1 MDVFFFQRQSDT
13 MSATQIAESH
23 VQPPSREVAEA
34 PEEGHEQLPEL
45 ESQRPE
51 ISSTTEPF
59 TVSDNIF

>member
-1 MDVFFFQRQSDT
+1 

-23 VQPPSREVAEA
+23 VPPPSRELAEA
-34 PEEGHEQLPEL
+34 PEEQLPEL

-59 TVSDNIF
+59 TVSDNSF

>member
-1 MDVFFFQRQSDT
+1 MFFFFQRQSDT

-23 VQPPSREVAEA
+23 VPPPSSELAEA
-34 PEEGHEQLPEL
+34 PEEQLPEL

-59 TVSDNIF
+59 TVSDNSF